1 MLEQAEFFCRE
12 GDFHL
17 FYGDFVSREIH
28 DEIAIA
34 ILGWTVVR
42 FSLKPSKEGLDAGNQ
57 GLGAKRLGDIVV
69 GSQFQTN
76 DGVRFLGFGGQHDD
90 GEHRGGWS
98 RSKAFTD
105 LDAVDLWQH
114 QVEDHQIG
122 LLLFHLLEAFRTG
135 LGRYGVKA
143 FFFQIQFDQLENVVL
158 IFNNEDFL
166 AGRAW
171 HSWWC
176 EPTRERALCQDGR
189 RREARANCVDG
200 ARYSDV
206 RWTPVICEYM
216 AGGPAL
222 SQGEGATMKIY
233 LANPRGFCAGVDRA
247 IDIVDLSL
255 KKYGAPIYVRH
266 EIVHSRH
273 VVNSLRTKGAVF
285 VEELGEVPEGS
296 VVIFSAHGVAK
307 SVWDEANRRRLHVID
322 ATCPLVI
329 KVHNEVNRDY
339 TQGYDLILIGHAGH
353 PEVIGTLGQIP
364 DKFHLVSS
372 VADVEKLQVDNV
384 HDLSY
389 VTQTTLSVDECRD
402 IVGALHQRFPHIKG
416 PHQEDIC
423 YATQNRQNAVK
434 ELSKLVDV
442 ILVIGS
448 PNSSNSNRLR
458 ELGEQC
464 GIASY
469 LIDSASDVNPAW
481 LMNVQAVGITAG
493 ASAPEVLV
501 EEVVTYLKTFGTAEV
516 QDLTV
521 IEEDVEFLLPKELI
535 TIESLNKSVGAQ
547 AG

>member
-1 MLEQAEFFCRE
+1 
-12 GDFHL
+12 
-17 FYGDFVSREIH
+17 
-28 DEIAIA
+28 
-34 ILGWTVVR
+34 
-42 FSLKPSKEGLDAGNQ
+42 
-57 GLGAKRLGDIVV
+57 
-69 GSQFQTN
+69 
-76 DGVRFLGFGGQHDD
+76 
-90 GEHRGGWS
+90 
-98 RSKAFTD
+98 
-105 LDAVDLWQH
+105 
-114 QVEDHQIG
+114 
-122 LLLFHLLEAFRTG
+122 
-135 LGRYGVKA
+135 
-143 FFFQIQFDQLENVVL
+143 
-158 IFNNEDFL
+158 
-166 AGRAW
+166 
-171 HSWWC
+171 
-176 EPTRERALCQDGR
+176 
-189 RREARANCVDG
+189 
-200 ARYSDV
+200 
-206 RWTPVICEYM
+206 
-216 AGGPAL
+216 
-222 SQGEGATMKIY
+222 MKIY

-273 VVNSLRTKGAVF
+273 VVNSLRQKGAVF

-307 SVWDEANRRRLHVID
+307 AVWEEANHRRLHVID

-372 VADVEKLQVDNV
+372 VEDVEKLHVENTTN
-384 HDLSY
+384 LSY

-402 IVGALHQRFPHIKG
+402 IVGALHKRFPHIKG

-434 ELSKLVDV
+434 ELSKLVDI

-458 ELGEQC
+458 ELGEHC
-464 GIASY
+464 GIDSY
-469 LIDSASDVNPAW
+469 LIDSAADINLDW
-481 LMNVQAVGITAG
+481 LKKAKAIGITAG

-501 EEVVTYLKTFGTAEV
+501 EEVVSYIKTYGTAEV
-516 QDLTV
+516 EDLTV

-535 TIESLNKSVGAQ
+535 TIESANRSVATS

>member
-1 MLEQAEFFCRE
+1 
-12 GDFHL
+12 
-17 FYGDFVSREIH
+17 
-28 DEIAIA
+28 
-34 ILGWTVVR
+34 
-42 FSLKPSKEGLDAGNQ
+42 
-57 GLGAKRLGDIVV
+57 
-69 GSQFQTN
+69 
-76 DGVRFLGFGGQHDD
+76 
-90 GEHRGGWS
+90 
-98 RSKAFTD
+98 
-105 LDAVDLWQH
+105 
-114 QVEDHQIG
+114 
-122 LLLFHLLEAFRTG
+122 
-135 LGRYGVKA
+135 
-143 FFFQIQFDQLENVVL
+143 
-158 IFNNEDFL
+158 
-166 AGRAW
+166 
-171 HSWWC
+171 
-176 EPTRERALCQDGR
+176 
-189 RREARANCVDG
+189 
-200 ARYSDV
+200 
-206 RWTPVICEYM
+206 
-216 AGGPAL
+216 
-222 SQGEGATMKIY
+222 MKIY

-273 VVNSLRTKGAVF
+273 VVNSLRQKGAVF
-285 VEELGEVPEGS
+285 VEEISEVPERS

-307 SVWDEANRRRLHVID
+307 SVWQEAKRRRLHVID

-353 PEVIGTLGQIP
+353 PEVIGTLGQVP

-372 VADVEKLQVDNV
+372 VEDVEKLHVDNTTN
-384 HDLSY
+384 LSY

-402 IVGALHQRFPHIKG
+402 IVAALHKRFPHIKG

-458 ELGEQC
+458 ELGEHC
-464 GIASY
+464 GIDSY
-469 LIDSASDVNPAW
+469 LIDSAADINLDW
-481 LMNVQAVGITAG
+481 LKNAKAIGITAG

-501 EEVVTYLKTFGTAEV
+501 EEVVAYLKTYGTAEV
-516 QDLTV
+516 EDLTV

-535 TIESLNKSVGAQ
+535 TIESAGKSVATP